1 MADLCAH
8 IGQVLGVPVVDG
20 VAAGTQLVESLV
32 NLRLATSKLGELAL
46 PPAKPMK
53 GLLEGFALQAPA
65 LKRAA

>member
-1 MADLCAH
+1 M
-8 IGQVLGVPVVDG
+8 
-20 VAAGTQLVESLV
+20 